1 MLFLFLVAVI
11 QVEPFWQKKINTT
24 MKEKLKNIFFKFWYW
39 YVSIVDKNSEV
50 IFMNYGYSKD
60 NQKIAIDEND
70 EKNRYSI
77 QLYHLVTAGAD
88 ISGKD
93 ILEIGCGR
101 GGGLSYINRHF
112 KPNSAIGIDLNKKAI
127 AFCVKKYSDEK
138 INFFQG
144 DSQKLNFEDN
154 AFDVVIN
161 IESSHRYPNVG
172 LFLSE
177 VYRVL
182 KPGGVL
188 LFADFGS
195 QYDLRKLNR
204 QFQNLNFKRLKNNV
218 ITENV
223 LEALK
228 LSTPNRE
235 ELVRRLLPKFLQ
247 NLGRNF
253 AAIEGTT
260 TYNKFLTGEFEYVF
274 YALMK

>member
-1 MLFLFLVAVI
+1 
-11 QVEPFWQKKINTT
+11 

-39 YVSIVDKNSEV
+39 YLSFIDKNAEV

-60 NQKIAIDEND
+60 NNKIELEKTD

-77 QLYHLVTAGAD
+77 QLYHLVATGVD
-88 ISGKD
+88 IKGKD
-93 ILEIGCGR
+93 ILEVGCGR
-101 GGGLSYINRHF
+101 GGGLSYINRYLS
-112 KPNSAIGIDLNKKAI
+112 PNFVTGVDLNKKAI
-127 AFCVKKYSDEK
+127 KFCNKKYSSEK
-138 INFFQG
+138 IKFFQA
-144 DSQKLNFEDN
+144 DAQKLNFEDN

-161 IESSHRYPNVG
+161 IESSHRYSQVDV
-172 LFLSE
+172 FLNE

-182 KPGGVL
+182 KPGGVI
-188 LFADFGS
+188 LFADFGN
-195 QYDLRKLNR
+195 QEDLKKLNAHLK
-204 QFQNLNFKRLKNNV
+204 NLDFKRLKNGI

-223 LEALK
+223 VEALK